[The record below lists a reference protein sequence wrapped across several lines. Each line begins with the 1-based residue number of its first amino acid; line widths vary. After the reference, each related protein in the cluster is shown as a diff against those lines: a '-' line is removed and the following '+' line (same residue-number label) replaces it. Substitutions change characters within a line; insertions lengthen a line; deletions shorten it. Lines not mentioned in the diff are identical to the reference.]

1 MGTNIQKLIFFF
13 NKNMLDLI
21 GCLFNIHVSLQQVH
35 YAFPNLL
42 KRRRRRYIYISLS
55 RLNFDDFLL
64 KEKMSYPIIYFFFFR
79 ILNIL
84 THMGR
89 EERGEEKIF

>member
-1 MGTNIQKLIFFF
+1 
-13 NKNMLDLI
+13 MLDLI

-64 KEKMSYPIIYFFFFR
+64 KEKMSYPIIYYYFF
-79 ILNIL
+79 
-84 THMGR
+84 
-89 EERGEEKIF
+89 